1 MSPIKFSNALPYP
14 LYIKVRQGRSSRKEI
29 FSTYLQPGDSTHMNT
44 ASLRLHDLL
53 LVLSFNGMEW
63 SDEEH
68 LENWIETIYKKSF
81 FKSNIEKKVTREP
94 AASIYVPT
102 RRIDPETKLMS
113 MDKINLNIDNIR
125 EGTNRKITIYCRY
138 WLINRS
144 MLPLSF
150 QTPIESKKKTP
161 KKGKDE
167 FPQHLGVLD

>member
-1 MSPIKFSNALPYP
+1 
-14 LYIKVRQGRSSRKEI
+14 
-29 FSTYLQPGDSTHMNT
+29 
-44 ASLRLHDLL
+44 
-53 LVLSFNGMEW
+53 
-63 SDEEH
+63 
-68 LENWIETIYKKSF
+68 
-81 FKSNIEKKVTREP
+81 
-94 AASIYVPT
+94 
-102 RRIDPETKLMS
+102 

-167 FPQHLGVLD
+167 ISTTSRRSRLRSNSETGVASEIFSGILEAEVGDNNDDEEKRMIVIANIVLTLIQKIRPIHLKRRNQHYILLLIG